1 MKSQNPFWSWWKAF
15 GYQPLDFDLQTIAA
29 VRCEAELKEI
39 MIQFKLLKKDHK
51 ALKRCNIYTTL
62 HLPFVKFY

>member
-29 VRCEAELKEI
+29 VRFEAELKEI
-39 MIQFKLLKKDHK
+39 IIQFKVIE
-51 ALKRCNIYTTL
+51 KRS
-62 HLPFVKFY
+62 